1 MNVFE
6 TKTPEQNLE
15 FRKKLRSILIKVENG
30 DVREAQ
36 TAYFRI
42 KELLEEEGLATNCF
56 VGEDMKEGDD
66 KTVRWYAGQF
76 LEIVEKNSWYAM
88 NSYLNCMDRFCPKVS
103 GKWTVT
109 K

>member
-36 TAYFRI
+36 AAYFRI

-103 GKWTVT
+103 DK
-109 K
+109 